1 MLRFPGPY
9 GTNSLLVSCAAFGLL
24 AVLLAGCDARENIA
38 LGDAYVAPAQL
49 TLRRELSSKSGNTAV
64 LQHGDHVS
72 IIDARRR
79 FVKVHTSKGF
89 EGWVDSAQLL
99 SAGQMAELQKANARE
114 RRLPSEGAATV
125 FEPLNIHIEANR
137 QSPALA
143 RIVEGESVAVLRH
156 VITDRYSTPPRPP
169 SLIRERPQPLRRRR
183 ERQSR
188 SLRLPPPPPPP
199 KPPANWQQLSA
210 ERTGGNDSTAD
221 MKARRDAEAAAR
233 KAEEARKPVKLEDW
247 SLVRTKAGH
256 TGWVL
261 SRNLVMSIPDEVAQY
276 AEGKH
281 ITSYFDLGAVDDSE
295 RGPHHNWLWTT
306 SSSQKPYD
314 FDSWRVFLWNRRR
327 HRYETSYRQRNLEG
341 YFPVTV
347 DPVDPNV
354 FGRTF
359 RLVTKDGDGTIRQRT
374 YRFDGTRVHLVN
386 TESYRPDSETEVEKS
401 SATEDKAKQQSWIA
415 RQWLWLQQ
423 KFSRSSK

>member
-1 MLRFPGPY
+1 MLRFPGPH
-9 GTNSLLVSCAAFGLL
+9 GTNSILTSCAAFCLL
-24 AVLLAGCDARENIA
+24 ALLLAGCDTRESSS

-49 TLRRELSSKSGNTAV
+49 TLLRELSSKSSNTAV

-79 FVKVHTSKGF
+79 FVKVRTSKGF

-99 SAGQMAELQKANARE
+99 SAGQMAELQKANARD

-156 VITDRYSTPPRPP
+156 VITDRYSTPPRAP
-169 SLIRERPQPLRRRR
+169 SLIKERPQPLRRRR
-183 ERQSR
+183 ERQTR

-210 ERTGGNDSTAD
+210 ERASRSDSTAA
-221 MKARRDAEAAAR
+221 MKARQDAEAAAR

-247 SLVRTKAGH
+247 SLVRVKAGQ

-281 ITSYFDLGAVDDSE
+281 ITSYFDLGTVDDSE
-295 RGPHHNWLWTT
+295 KGPHHNWLWTT
-306 SSSQKPYD
+306 SNSQKPYD

-327 HRYETSYRQRNLEG
+327 HRYETSYRQRNVEG

-347 DPVDPNV
+347 DPVDPSV
-354 FGRTF
+354 FGRIF
-359 RLVTKDGDGTIRQRT
+359 RIVTKDDDGTLRQRT
-374 YRFDGTRVHLVN
+374 YLFDGTRVHLVN
-386 TESYRPDSETEVEKS
+386 TEAYRPDSGTQLDGS
-401 SATEDKAKQQSWIA
+401 TSEDKAKQQNWIA

-423 KFSRSSK
+423 KFSRSAR